1 VFAQHSHWIAGLYG
15 GLSASERQQLAQLL
29 DKVARNLGQAAP

>member
-1 VFAQHSHWIAGLYG
+1 LYG

-29 DKVARNLGQAAP
+29 DKVARNLGEAAL